1 MHFLMSGFF
10 KEKLMRNGY
19 EGALCRL
26 ASDAIIGKSLN
37 LAIQAI
43 SGVFLLSFPVVLD
56 VLDSCLFVCLLLWQD
71 EQLKTI
77 LAEITGKYEKDF
89 PQPTESTDVHKTTHQ
104 DLEVIRTARVAD
116 RSEYD
121 MELANYLKKLEENEL
136 DQVKEYILHRV
147 AFVVSE
153 LDNDLPAKICKQ
165 NLAREAKR
173 KLCVYNVEC
182 DGCTSWSQVK
192 QRRLNPFG
200 GVGPGVSKSRL
211 ETVVHTY
218 EARCCVVFQSC
229 ILQY

>member
-1 MHFLMSGFF
+1 MFLI
-10 KEKLMRNGY
+10 L
-19 EGALCRL
+19 
-26 ASDAIIGKSLN
+26 
-37 LAIQAI
+37 
-43 SGVFLLSFPVVLD
+43 
-56 VLDSCLFVCLLLWQD
+56 VCLPASLAD
-71 EQLKTI
+71 EQLKTT
-77 LAEITGKYEKDF
+77 LADITRKYEKDF
-89 PQPTESTDVHKTTHQ
+89 PQPAESTDVHKTTHQ

>member
-1 MHFLMSGFF
+1 MTDI
-10 KEKLMRNGY
+10 
-19 EGALCRL
+19 A
-26 ASDAIIGKSLN
+26 
-37 LAIQAI
+37 
-43 SGVFLLSFPVVLD
+43 
-56 VLDSCLFVCLLLWQD
+56 
-71 EQLKTI
+71 T
-77 LAEITGKYEKDF
+77 KYEKDF
-89 PQPTESTDVHKTTHQ
+89 PQPTETTDAHKMTHQ

-121 MELANYLKKLEENEL
+121 MEMAAYLKKQEENEL

-182 DGCTSWSQVK
+182 DGNTSWSQVK

-200 GVGPGVSKSRL
+200 GVGPGVSKTRL

-218 EARCCVVFQSC
+218 EARF
-229 ILQY
+229 

>member
-1 MHFLMSGFF
+1 VTFF

-43 SGVFLLSFPVVLD
+43 SGLFLLSFPVVLD
-56 VLDSCLFVCLLLWQD
+56 VLDSCLFACFFGRMNSSRPFWPRSRGNM
-71 EQLKTI
+71 K
-77 LAEITGKYEKDF
+77 KDF
-89 PQPTESTDVHKTTHQ
+89 PQPKESTDVHKTTHQ

-218 EARCCVVFQSC
+218 EARCRVVF
-229 ILQY
+229 